1 MDLKGLSRILLFLT
15 ISLLALNMNDS
26 EALELSPLLFKN
38 TLENGLTTLV
48 KETPGTRAV
57 TVQVWVKTGSAY
69 EEKNEG
75 GITHLIEHMIFKGTT
90 TRKAGEVAGA
100 IEEVGGNINAYTSYD
115 YTVYHATLSARH
127 WGLALD
133 VLTDAVQNSTFD
145 PDELEREKKVVL
157 EEIAMR
163 EDRPQTLLNQEL
175 MARSYQAHPYRLP
188 VIGTRESVAAFTR
201 ADILHYVGKHYQPEN
216 FTVVVVGD
224 VRAREVTDRVR
235 QLLGNQP
242 RGGYPN
248 PVLPIE
254 SARTKA
260 DLFKLSKDIRQTHLV
275 ISLPITP
282 FDHPD
287 TPILDVIGTLLGQG
301 DTSRLYHQ
309 LRDQKGLVYQIGA
322 SAFTPKDQGLME
334 VYATLDSAKV
344 EAALAAILEEIFKLK
359 YQPVK
364 EEELARVKRNLES
377 DFVFGLEQVEG
388 QARILGSFEF
398 LAGDPREDEY
408 LSRVRSVTREDVLR
422 VAAAYF
428 KPQALTVGLVA
439 PTGAVIP
446 MDTAELEKLAARAE
460 SLARDGVPEALVA
473 DAYLPGTYRYRLANG
488 LRLLVR
494 EDPRVETVAIRAVM
508 PGGMRF
514 ESEDTNG
521 AFGFIGSLWP
531 KATKELN
538 SRELAIKIADLAGNI
553 DGFTGNNTFG
563 LKGDFLARFF
573 TPGLQ
578 LVRDIVRTPAFA
590 AEEAEKIRPERLAQ
604 LKQQEDSLPALAFLR
619 FNQNLYHG
627 HPYGLNP
634 VGSGPVISKL
644 SADDLRAIY
653 EKQARPDRMVLT
665 VAGAV
670 KAEEVRA
677 QVEKLFGDWRNP
689 EVAIVATAEE
699 SLLPPSPP
707 PRPDLI
713 KVVKERE
720 QTQIIIGFLGTTL
733 TDPDR
738 FPLEIL
744 ETVLSGQSGRLFAEL
759 RDRQSLAYSLS
770 AFAQFGL
777 DTGSFGLYMGTSPD
791 KQDQAVKALWQ
802 ELFRARQEPI
812 SQEELDKARNL
823 LISQHELGLQTHG
836 AQALDM
842 ALNEIYGLGQDFGTR
857 YAKELGEVTPARVLE
872 VARKYI
878 QPDHYVMVTA
888 GAEALPPAEGAD
900 QTEPAGA
907 DEPAAQPGEI
917 TPDQAAPPVIAPES
931 APAAPNPDPS
941 TPQSGEQTDAINPN
955 PEKQ

>member
-1 MDLKGLSRILLFLT
+1 
-15 ISLLALNMNDS
+15 MNDAD
-26 EALELSPLLFKN
+26 ALELSPLLFKN

-57 TVQVWVKTGSAY
+57 TVQIWVKTGSAY
-69 EEKNEG
+69 EEKNEA

-100 IEEVGGNINAYTSYD
+100 IEEVGGNINAYTYYD

-127 WGLALD
+127 WGLALE
-133 VLTDAVQNSTFD
+133 VLSDAVLNSTFD
-145 PDELEREKKVVL
+145 PEELEREKKVVL

-163 EDRPQTLLNQEL
+163 EDRPQTLLSQEL
-175 MARSYQAHPYRLP
+175 MARSYQVHPYRLP
-188 VIGTRESVAAFTR
+188 IIGTRESVASFTR
-201 ADILHYVGKHYQPEN
+201 EDILHYVEKHYQPEN

-235 QLLGNQP
+235 LLLGRQP
-242 RGGYPN
+242 KGGHPN
-248 PVLPIE
+248 PLLPKE
-254 SARTKA
+254 TARTKA
-260 DLFKLSKDIRQTHLV
+260 DLFTLHKDIRQTHLLM
-275 ISLPITP
+275 SLPITP

-287 TPILDVIGTLLGQG
+287 TPVLDVIAALLGQG

-309 LRDQKGLVYQIGA
+309 LRDQQGLVYQIGA
-322 SAFTPKDQGLME
+322 SAFTPRDQGLLE
-334 VYATLDSAKV
+334 FYATLDSSKAPV
-344 EAALAAILEEIFKLK
+344 ALAAMLEEIFKLK

-364 EEELARVKRNLES
+364 EEELARVKRSLES

-408 LSRVRSVTREDVLR
+408 LSRVRAVTREDVLR
-422 VAAAYF
+422 VAATYF

-439 PTGAVIP
+439 PAAVEIP
-446 MDTAELEKLAARAE
+446 LDTVELEKLATRAE
-460 SLARDGVPEALVA
+460 SLARDGVPAALVA

-508 PGGMRF
+508 PGGLRA
-514 ESEDTNG
+514 ETQDTNG
-521 AFGFIGSLWP
+521 AFGFISTLWP

-538 SRELAIKIADLAGNI
+538 SRELAVKIADLAGNI

-573 TPGLQ
+573 VPGLQ
-578 LVRDIVRTPAFA
+578 LVRDIVREPAFA
-590 AEEAEKIRPERLAQ
+590 AEEAEKVRPERLAQ
-604 LKQQEDSLPALAFLR
+604 LKQQEDSLPTLTFLR
-619 FNQNLYHG
+619 FNQNLFQG

-634 VGSGPVISKL
+634 AGSGPVISKL
-644 SADDLRAIY
+644 SAEELRGIY
-653 EKQARPDRMVLT
+653 EKQARPDRMVLS

-670 KAEEVRA
+670 KAEEVRE

-689 EVAIVATAEE
+689 ETAAAPGVAEE
-699 SLLPPSPP
+699 SLLPPNPP
-707 PRPDLI
+707 PLPQLV

-733 TDPDR
+733 SDPDR
-738 FPLEIL
+738 YPLEIL
-744 ETVLSGQSGRLFAEL
+744 ETVLSGQSGRLFSEL

-770 AFAQFGL
+770 AFALLGL
-777 DTGSFGLYMGTSPD
+777 DTGSFGVYMGTSPD
-791 KQDQAVKALWQ
+791 KRDQAIQALWQ
-802 ELFRARQEPI
+802 ELFRVRQQPI
-812 SQEELDKARNL
+812 TQEELVKARNL
-823 LISQHELGLQTHG
+823 LISQHELSLQTHG

-842 ALNEIYGLGQDFGTR
+842 ALNEIYGLGQDFGDR
-857 YAKELGEVTPARVLE
+857 YAKALTEVTPARVLE

-888 GAEALPPAEGAD
+888 GAEAPPPTGES
-900 QTEPAGA
+900 QTEPAPTAPA
-907 DEPAAQPGEI
+907 DETTPATQ
-917 TPDQAAPPVIAPES
+917 TP
-931 APAAPNPDPS
+931 PS
-941 TPQSGEQTDAINPN
+941 TPSSTST
-955 PEKQ
+955 PEN

>member
-1 MDLKGLSRILLFLT
+1 MDPKVFFRFLLLIT
-15 ISLLALNMNDS
+15 ISLLALNMNDA
-26 EALELSPLLFKN
+26 EAVELSPLLFKN
-38 TLENGLTTLV
+38 TLGNGLTTLV

-57 TVQVWVKTGSAY
+57 TVQIWVKAGSAY

-75 GITHLIEHMIFKGTT
+75 GITHLIEHMIFKGTS
-90 TRKAGEVAGA
+90 TRKAGEVAAA

-127 WGLALD
+127 WGLALE

-145 PDELEREKKVVL
+145 GDELEREKKVVL

-188 VIGTRESVAAFTR
+188 VIGTRESVASFTR
-201 ADILHYVGKHYQPEN
+201 ADILHYVEKHYQPEN

-224 VRAREVTDRVR
+224 VRAREVTAQVR
-235 QLLGNQP
+235 QLFGKQP
-242 RGGYPN
+242 RGGHPN
-248 PVLPIE
+248 PVLPKE
-254 SARTKA
+254 PARTEA
-260 DLFKLSKDIRQTHLV
+260 DFFKMRKDIRQTHLV
-275 ISLPITP
+275 LSLPITP
-282 FDHPD
+282 FGHPD
-287 TPILDVIGTLLGQG
+287 TPILDVIATLLGQG

-309 LRDQKGLVYQIGA
+309 LRDQQGLVYQIGA
-322 SAFTPKDQGLME
+322 GAFTPKDQGLME

-344 EAALAAILEEIFKLK
+344 EAALAGILEEIFKLK

-408 LSRVRSVTREDVLR
+408 LSRVRSVTKEDVLR
-422 VAAAYF
+422 VARVYF
-428 KPQALTVGLVA
+428 RPRVLTVGLVA
-439 PTGAVIP
+439 PTAAEIP
-446 MDTAELEKLAARAE
+446 LDTAGLEKLASRAE

-494 EDPRVETVAIRAVM
+494 EDPRVETVAIRAVF
-508 PGGMRF
+508 PGGLR
-514 ESEDTNG
+514 SEKEDSNG
-521 AFGFIGSLWP
+521 AFGFISALWP

-538 SRELAIKIADLAGNI
+538 SRELALKIADLAGNI
-553 DGFTGNNTFG
+553 DAFTGNNTFG

-573 TPGLQ
+573 SPGLQ
-578 LVRDIVRTPAFA
+578 LVRDIIRTPAFA

-604 LKQQEDSLPALAFLR
+604 LKQQDDSLPALTFLR
-619 FNQNLYHG
+619 FNQSLFQG

-634 VGSGPVISKL
+634 VGSAAVINKL

-653 EKQARPDRMVLT
+653 EKQARPDQMVLA

-677 QVEKLFGDWRNP
+677 QVEKLFGDWKNP
-689 EVAIVATAEE
+689 EAVKSATVAEE
-699 SLLPPSPP
+699 SLLPPRPP
-707 PRPDLI
+707 TLPELF

-720 QTQIIIGFLGTTL
+720 QTQIVIGFLGTTL

-744 ETVLSGQSGRLFAEL
+744 ETVLSGQSGRLFSEL

-770 AFAQFGL
+770 AFAQLGL
-777 DTGSFGLYMGTSPD
+777 DTGSFGVYMGTSPD
-791 KQDQAVKALWQ
+791 KQDQAVKSLWQ
-802 ELFRARQEPI
+802 QLFRARQEPI
-812 SQEELDKARNL
+812 SQEELVKARNL

-842 ALNEIYGLGQDFGTR
+842 ALNEIYGLGQDFGNR
-857 YAKELGEVTPARVLE
+857 YAKALNEVTPARVLE

-888 GAEALPPAEGAD
+888 GAEAP
-900 QTEPAGA
+900 
-907 DEPAAQPGEI
+907 
-917 TPDQAAPPVIAPES
+917 PPVETPTPAPEIP
-931 APAAPNPDPS
+931 APAAPAKP
-941 TPQSGEQTDAINPN
+941 TDSEN
-955 PEKQ
+955 Q